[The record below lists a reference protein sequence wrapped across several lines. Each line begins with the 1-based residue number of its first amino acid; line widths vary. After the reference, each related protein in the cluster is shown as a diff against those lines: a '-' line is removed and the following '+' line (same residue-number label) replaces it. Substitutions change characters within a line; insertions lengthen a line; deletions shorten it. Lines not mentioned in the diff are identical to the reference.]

1 MGMLIKGLGGPL
13 DGQVVVE
20 SPDGKAQPEVLVPDK
35 GKGRRIGRYGLM
47 LAIPPGEGPVALVY
61 QWKGWVA

>member
-20 SPDGKAQPEVLVPDK
+20 SPDGHAQPEVLVPE
-35 GKGRRIGRYGLM
+35 GRRIGRYGLM
-47 LAIPPGEGPVALVY
+47 LSIPPGEGPMGLVY